1 MAADSVVGLQESCYP
16 HGGSNLVSTSRG
28 GTYRRLTGQPP
39 RRYVLPRQRISP
51 RSQRHSVAMWGK
63 GNSHDEQKIPA
74 YRITNTFYVVEKHLY
89 TIKKSFYL
97 LNLDEIG
104 C

>member
-1 MAADSVVGLQESCYP
+1 LKYKTEGVLEAQLGL
-16 HGGSNLVSTSRG
+16 NT
-28 GTYRRLTGQPP
+28 P
-39 RRYVLPRQRISP
+39 RRYLPPPDGTTTAAVRTAAAKNFSKITAP
-51 RSQRHSVAMWGK
+51 LGGE

-97 LNLDEIG
+97 LNLDEIR

>member
-1 MAADSVVGLQESCYP
+1 
-16 HGGSNLVSTSRG
+16 
-28 GTYRRLTGQPP
+28 
-39 RRYVLPRQRISP
+39 
-51 RSQRHSVAMWGK
+51 MWGK

-97 LNLDEIG
+97 LNLDEIRCKLG
-104 C
+104 LQYKTSRATKFPATSPQNKVI